1 MHIVLIIGL
10 LLAATSVATADSDA
24 RSRAARAKLA
34 AQIASLAEG
43 KLDAFAAMFPDTNNS
58 AAMFPSSRFVSV
70 GRKAIR
76 TAAAGWV
83 GVGRTATAATIVG
96 TPTVGQKHDGE
107 SSKRTERLVVVS
119 ADIEATIKGSPKP
132 LLLRA
137 TSVFSDGLDAT
148 NAKALVSVA
157 IFVSIPIEQKDL
169 RGEENLSESGEID
182 RFLDLLRVPDL
193 LSERFDAAPGDVVIG
208 TAAKEHVA
216 GEDAKKLL
224 ETWHARKATVVGKP
238 VIVRQLDWVYVM
250 ATISLKR
257 ANDKPAP
264 INVLMVGY
272 PECKGS
278 CVGTEMTP
286 HLMTLHYGQSR

>member
-1 MHIVLIIGL
+1 MRIVLLIGL
-10 LLAATSVATADSDA
+10 LFATTGVATADSDA

-34 AQIASLAEG
+34 VQIASLAEN

-58 AAMFPSSRFVSV
+58 AVMFPSSRFVSV

-76 TAAAGWV
+76 TAAAEWA
-83 GVGRTATAATIVG
+83 GVGRVATAATIVG
-96 TPTVGQKHDGE
+96 TPTVGQKIDGDT
-107 SSKRTERLVVVS
+107 SKRAERLVVVS
-119 ADIEATIKGSPKP
+119 TDFEATIKGATKP

-137 TSVFSDGLDAT
+137 TSVFSDGLDPT
-148 NAKALVSVA
+148 NAKALVAVA
-157 IFVSIPIEQKDL
+157 MFVSIPIEQKDL
-169 RGEENLSESGEID
+169 RGEENLGESGEID

-193 LSERFDAAPGDVVIG
+193 LSERFDAGPGDVVIG

-224 ETWHARKATVVGKP
+224 ETWHTRKVTVVGKP
-238 VIVRQLDWVYVM
+238 HVVRQLDWVYVM

-264 INVLMVGY
+264 INVLLVGY
-272 PECKGS
+272 PICKGS

-286 HLMTLHYGQSR
+286 HLVTLHYGQSR